1 MPYAPGT
8 KLSYSNGRQCATV
21 LTEGDAMVT
30 VADGVEWREKMRLAD
45 WLILADGQ
53 RVEEE
58 FIPVPRQQDVV
69 YPVATRLTWYVAD
82 NNYSVAIVTSR
93 GILTV
98 KSVYPG
104 ITPGARIVDTPDT
117 LFNDFETWVN
127 SMPSS
132 GVIRAD

>member
-1 MPYAPGT
+1 
-8 KLSYSNGRQCATV
+8 
-21 LTEGDAMVT
+21 MVT